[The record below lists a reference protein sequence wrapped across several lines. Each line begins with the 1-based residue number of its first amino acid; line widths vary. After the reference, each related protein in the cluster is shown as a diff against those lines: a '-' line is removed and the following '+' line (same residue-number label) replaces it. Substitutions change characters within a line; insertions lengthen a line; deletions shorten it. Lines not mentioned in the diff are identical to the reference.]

1 VILLDTTVLVYAVG
15 DAHPLRDPCRAVLEA
30 HAAGR
35 IDATTTIEV
44 VQEFVH
50 IRSRRRDRADAARLG
65 RQYLAALAPVATT
78 ADELERGLALF
89 EAQPSIGAFDA
100 VLAAVALG
108 HDATALISADRAFGA
123 VPGLVWVDPGSD
135 ALADLLRA

>member
-1 VILLDTTVLVYAVG
+1 MILLDTTVLVYAVG

-35 IDATTTIEV
+35 IEATTTVEV
-44 VQEFVH
+44 IQEFVH
-50 IRSRRRDRADAARLG
+50 IRSRRRDRADAVRLG
-65 RQYLAALAPVATT
+65 RHYLTALAPFVTT
-78 ADELERGLALF
+78 ADDLELGLDLF
-89 EAQPSIGAFDA
+89 EVHPSLGAFDA

-108 HDATALISADRAFGA
+108 HGATALISADRAFGA
-123 VPGLVWVDPGSD
+123 VPGLTWVDPGSD